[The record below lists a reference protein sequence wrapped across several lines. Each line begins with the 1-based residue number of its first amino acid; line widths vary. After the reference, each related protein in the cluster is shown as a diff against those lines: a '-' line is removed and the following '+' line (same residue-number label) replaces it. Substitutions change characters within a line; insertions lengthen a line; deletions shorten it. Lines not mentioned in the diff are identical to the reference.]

1 VTLGAAKKQGWQ
13 YTSWG
18 MSPEQVVRAS
28 AGEARL
34 ISDQD
39 KPGER
44 ILGDVEKVRGH
55 STSGSLRF
63 DTQFF
68 FDSNNGLSLVILTLQ
83 GDPRQNYP
91 ILETALLGKYGA
103 PIEDKFSRFDRKRRW
118 VSGNTV
124 ELDQVGS
131 PPTVPTL
138 VQLYYWPAPQVP
150 TIHK

>member
-1 VTLGAAKKQGWQ
+1 MNRATPTVILLVSLIWCVSLGAANKQGWQ

-18 MSPEQVVRAS
+18 MTPEQVVRAS
-28 AGEARL
+28 AGDARL

-44 ILGDVEKVRGH
+44 LFADVEKARGH

-83 GDPRQNYP
+83 DPAQKLP
-91 ILETALLGKYGA
+91 
-103 PIEDKFSRFDRKRRW
+103 
-118 VSGNTV
+118 V
-124 ELDQVGS
+124 
-131 PPTVPTL
+131 
-138 VQLYYWPAPQVP
+138 
-150 TIHK
+150 